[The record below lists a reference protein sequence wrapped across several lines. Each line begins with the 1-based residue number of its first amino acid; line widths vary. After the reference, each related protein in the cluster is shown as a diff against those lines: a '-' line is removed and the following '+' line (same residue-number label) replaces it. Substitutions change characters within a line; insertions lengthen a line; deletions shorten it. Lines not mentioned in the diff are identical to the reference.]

1 MTTFSEKSAY
11 LEWFKII
18 FIKSEKVFMKI
29 ILRSKVII
37 EIIDFS

>member
-1 MTTFSEKSAY
+1 MTTFSERNAY
-11 LEWFKII
+11 LQWFKII
-18 FIKSEKVFMKI
+18 FLKSEIVFMKI